1 MRSEFRD
8 VAWLRRDRFLTA
20 DILASMPLQAGRCR
34 AERFHPERFHI
45 LPGGISLFRSYV
57 TPFSHRN
64 RAGTSIIK
72 ETVLVAH
79 QHTRSVARGAF
90 LSL

>member
-1 MRSEFRD
+1 MRSGFRG
-8 VAWLRRDRFLTA
+8 VARPPRDRLITA
-20 DILASMPLQAGRCR
+20 DIPDSMRVHAGRCR
-34 AERFHPERFHI
+34 AERFHRAFSHSA
-45 LPGGISLFRSYV
+45 GGISLFRSYV

>member
-1 MRSEFRD
+1 VS
-8 VAWLRRDRFLTA
+8 
-20 DILASMPLQAGRCR
+20 SR
-34 AERFHPERFHI
+34 AFSPERFHI
-45 LPGGISLFRSYV
+45 LPGGISLFRSYM

-72 ETVLVAH
+72 ETVLVMAH

>member
-34 AERFHPERFHI
+34 AERFHI
-45 LPGGISLFRSYV
+45 LPGGISLFRSHM